1 MNTLVLDQAQPLYVQ
16 LKDHILQRIRSRE
29 WSPGGRVPSE
39 NELVEQF
46 SVSRMTANRA
56 LRELT
61 QEGYLARVPG
71 VGTFVREPQQRASLL
86 EIRNIADE
94 IAGRGHVHSSSVEM
108 QVLTSAGPIIAD
120 EFELSAGANLFHVV
134 LVHAENGVPV
144 QLEDRYVNPLVVP
157 LFLKQDF
164 SAMTPTAYLVAA
176 VAADELEHTVEAV
189 MPSIEQQGLLNMPA
203 NEPCLTLQRRSW
215 SQGKVVTVV
224 RFTYPAS
231 RHALYSRY
239 RPAETTTR
247 MEVSGS

>member
-1 MNTLVLDQAQPLYVQ
+1 MNTLVLDPVQPLYAQ
-16 LKDHILQRIRSRE
+16 LKDHILQHIRSRE
-29 WSPGGRVPSE
+29 WSPGSRVPSE

-61 QEGYLARVPG
+61 QEGYVARVPG
-71 VGTFVREPQQRASLL
+71 VGTFVREPPQRASLL
-86 EIRNIADE
+86 EIRNIAEE
-94 IAGRGHVHSSSVEM
+94 IAGRGHMHSSTVEL
-108 QVLTSAGPIIAD
+108 QVLTSAEPVIAE
-120 EFELSAGANLFHVV
+120 EFELAAGAKLFHVV
-134 LVHAENGVPV
+134 LVHAENDVPV

-157 LFLKQDF
+157 QFLNQDF
-164 SAMTPTAYLVAA
+164 SAETPTAYLVDT

-189 MPSIEQQGLLNMPA
+189 MPSKEQQNLLKMPA
-203 NEPCLTLQRRSW
+203 DEPCLTLQRRSW
-215 SQGKVVTVV
+215 SRGHVVTVV

-247 MEVSGS
+247 MEVSET